1 MLADLV
7 LTNGCIH
14 TIEARQP
21 LVTAVAVANGRI
33 LAVGRDVDMKAL
45 LAPGGEWI
53 DLQGRAV
60 TPGLVDAHVHFQWYS
75 LSLRHIDLFEV
86 PTLAEAVQRVGAGA
100 ARAASGDWLRGRGW
114 TQESWVDRRFPTAA
128 DLDQVTGDRPA
139 IFNHKS
145 GHAAWVN
152 SHALQIAGIT
162 PYTPDPPSGHIQRD
176 EAGRPTGILFED
188 AMELVSRC
196 VPPPTA
202 AEVADAMR
210 QAQANCWRAGLVG
223 LHDFDG
229 STCFQALQ
237 MLHQNGELGLRIV
250 KNIPARYVE
259 QALAVGLRSGF
270 GDDWLRLGGVKIF
283 ADGALGPRTALMVE
297 PYVGEPDN
305 RGIAVTD
312 KEEMLQIASQ
322 ASAGG
327 LSVTVHAIGDKANHD
342 VLDVYEIIRREEAG
356 RLAGVEAA
364 AAGVETA
371 GVDLP
376 SHFPLRHRI
385 EHVQLLHPADEQ
397 RLAQL
402 GVIASMQPTHA
413 TSDMEMADRYW
424 GPPERAQYSYAWRT
438 VLNTGATLVF
448 GSDCPI
454 EPIEPL
460 LGIYAAVT
468 RRRPDGSHAP
478 DGWFPAQKLTMAE
491 TIHAFTWAAAYTSG
505 QEGKTGSIAPG
516 KLADL
521 TIYDRDL
528 FAVPQA
534 ELLDVKIAGTVIA
547 GNFKHR
553 TF

>member
-1 MLADLV
+1 MSADLV
-7 LTNGCIH
+7 LTNGRIH
-14 TIEARQP
+14 TGEARQP
-21 LVTAVAVANGRI
+21 WATALAIANGRI
-33 LAVGRDVDMKAL
+33 LAVGADEAMKAL

-53 DLQGRAV
+53 DLQGRGV

-86 PTLAEAVQRVGAGA
+86 PTLAEAVQRVAAGA
-100 ARAASGDWLRGRGW
+100 ERAQAGDWLRGRGW
-114 TQESWVDRRFPTAA
+114 TQELWADRRFPTAA
-128 DLDQVTGDRPA
+128 DLDAVTGDRPA

-152 SHALQIAGIT
+152 SRALQIAGIT
-162 PYTPDPPSGHIQRD
+162 AHTPDPPGGHIQRD
-176 EAGRPTGILFED
+176 EAGRPTGILFEE
-188 AMELVSRC
+188 AMELAARC

-202 AEVADAMR
+202 VEVADAMR

-237 MLHQNGELGLRIV
+237 MLRQNGELGLRIV

-259 QALAVGLRSGF
+259 QATAVGLRSGF
-270 GDDWLRLGGVKIF
+270 GDDWLRVGGVKIF
-283 ADGALGPRTALMVE
+283 ADGALGPRTALMVD
-297 PYVGEPDN
+297 PYVGEPGN

-322 ASAGG
+322 ASASG

-342 VLDVYEIIRREEAG
+342 VLDVYEAVRRD
-356 RLAGVEAA
+356 EAA
-364 AAGVETA
+364 QLGMANAAGA
-371 GVDLP
+371 RALSLP
-376 SHFPLRHRI
+376 PLRHRI
-385 EHVQLLHPADEQ
+385 EHVQILHPADKE

-424 GPPERAQYSYAWRT
+424 GERAQYSYAWRT

-478 DGWFPAQKLTMAE
+478 DGWFTAQKLTMAE

-521 TIYDRDL
+521 TIYDKDL
-528 FAVPQA
+528 FAVPDE
-534 ELLDVKIAGTVIA
+534 ELLDVKIAGTLVA

>member
-7 LTNGCIH
+7 LTNGRIY

-21 LVTAVAVANGRI
+21 WVTAVAIARGRV
-33 LAVGRDVDMKAL
+33 LAVGDDDAMKAL

-53 DLQGRAV
+53 DLQGRGV

-86 PTLAEAVQRVGAGA
+86 PTLAEAVRRVAMGAE
-100 ARAASGDWLRGRGW
+100 RAQPGDWLRGRGW
-114 TQESWVDRRFPTAA
+114 TQELWADRRFPTAA
-128 DLDQVTGDRPA
+128 DLDWVTGDKPA

-152 SHALQIAGIT
+152 SRALQIAGIT
-162 PYTPDPPSGHIQRD
+162 SHTPDPPGGHIQRD
-176 EAGRPTGILFED
+176 DTGHPTGILFED
-188 AMELVSRC
+188 AMELVARC

-229 STCFQALQ
+229 ATCFQALQ
-237 MLHQNGELGLRIV
+237 MLRQNRELGLRIV
-250 KNIPARYVE
+250 KNIPARYAE
-259 QALAVGLRSGF
+259 QAAAVGLRSGF
-270 GDDWLRLGGVKIF
+270 GDDWLRVGGVKIF
-283 ADGALGPRTALMVE
+283 ADGALGPRTALMVA

-322 ASAGG
+322 ASAAG

-342 VLDVYEIIRREEAG
+342 VLDVYQAVRRQEAE
-356 RLAGVEAA
+356 RLAGANAVER
-364 AAGVETA
+364 
-371 GVDLP
+371 DLSSP
-376 SHFPLRHRI
+376 QPLRHRI

-424 GPPERAQYSYAWRT
+424 GERAQYSYAWRT

-468 RRRPDGSHAP
+468 RRRLDGSHAP

-505 QEGKTGSIAPG
+505 QENQTGSIAPG
-516 KLADL
+516 KQADL

-528 FAVPQA
+528 FKATDA